1 LNAEP
6 LAHNYQGDIRMTKKY
21 DAIIIGAGIIGC
33 CIAFELSKKG
43 YKTLNVDKLDAAGHG
58 STSNSCAVIRLHYST
73 PDGVAMARE
82 GYFYWLNWQKYL
94 ETADETGLV
103 KYINTGCL
111 VTKTEKNKYLKN
123 VMTSL
128 EELGIEY
135 EELTPDGME
144 KKFPFLDTRKYGPPK
159 LPDHAE
165 FGQITGGRVDGAIFI
180 PESGYISD
188 PILSSHNVQV
198 ATEAKGGEFLF
209 SSQVVDIRQI
219 NHRVAGVTL
228 KDGIEFDAPIV
239 INVAGPHSF
248 IINRMAGVEA
258 DMNIKTRALRQE
270 VAHVPP
276 PEGLDYEGTAPLIS
290 DGDIGCYSRP
300 EVGNHV
306 LIGSEDPD
314 CDTLEWIA
322 DPDHYNKNFTRQ
334 WKTQVMREAQ
344 RITGLQ
350 IPNTMQ
356 GVVDL
361 YDCSDDWI
369 PIYDR
374 SDLAGFYMAVGT
386 SGNQYKNAPVAGAMM
401 AYLIEQVEAG
411 HDHDEDPV
419 RYPLKYVD
427 RQLNLG
433 SFSRLREINRDS
445 SFSVIG

>member
-1 LNAEP
+1 MGEKK
-6 LAHNYQGDIRMTKKY
+6 GDISMTRKS
-21 DAIIIGAGIIGC
+21 DAIIIGAGIIGG

-43 YKTLNVDKLDAAGHG
+43 YQTLNVDKLDAAGHG
-58 STSNSCAVIRLHYST
+58 STANSCAVIRLHYST

-82 GYFYWLNWQKYL
+82 GYFYWLDWPKYL
-94 ETADETGLV
+94 ETTDRQGLV
-103 KYINTGCL
+103 KYVNTGCL
-111 VTKTEKNKYLKN
+111 VTKTDKNNYLKN

-128 EELGIEY
+128 AELGVEY
-135 EELTPDGME
+135 QELTPEGMAQ
-144 KKFPFLDTRKYGPPK
+144 KFPFIDTRQYGPPK
-159 LPDHAE
+159 LPDHAQ
-165 FGQITGGRVDGAIFI
+165 FGQPTGDRVAGAIFV

-188 PILSSHNVQV
+188 PILSTHNVQV
-198 ATEAKGGEFLF
+198 AAEAKGAEFLF
-209 SSQVVDIRQI
+209 NAQVVDIRQA
-219 NHRVAGVTL
+219 NGRVAGITL
-228 KDGIEFDAPIV
+228 RDGKQIDAPIV

-248 IINRMAGVEA
+248 IINRLAGVEKG
-258 DMNIKTRALRQE
+258 MNIKTRPLRQE

-314 CDTLEWIA
+314 CDTLEWIE

-334 WKTQVMREAQ
+334 CKTQVMREAQ
-344 RITGLQ
+344 RIVGLR
-350 IPNTMQ
+350 IPNTLQ

-361 YDCSDDWI
+361 YDCADDWI

-386 SGNQYKNAPVAGAMM
+386 SGNQYKNAPVAGALM
-401 AYLIEQVEAG
+401 AYLIEKVEAG
-411 HDHDEDPV
+411 HDHDHDPLQ
-419 RYPLKYVD
+419 YPLKHIN
-427 RQLNLG
+427 RKLNLG
-433 SFSRLREINRDS
+433 SFSRLRAINRNS

>member
-1 LNAEP
+1 
-6 LAHNYQGDIRMTKKY
+6 MTKKY

-33 CIAFELSKKG
+33 CVAFELAKKG
-43 YKTLNVDKLDAAGHG
+43 YKTLNVDKLGAAGQG

-82 GYFYWLNWQKYL
+82 GYFYWLDWEKYL
-94 ETADETGLV
+94 ETIDETGMIQ
-103 KYINTGCL
+103 YINTGCL
-111 VTKTEKNKYLKN
+111 VTKTERNKYLKN
-123 VMTSL
+123 VMTSM
-128 EELGIEY
+128 EALGVEY
-135 EELTPDGME
+135 EELTPDGMQQ
-144 KKFPFLDTRKYGPPK
+144 KFPFLDTRQYGPPK
-159 LPDHAE
+159 LASHPQ
-165 FGQITGGRVDGAIFI
+165 FGQPTGGRVAGAIFI

-188 PILSSHNVQV
+188 PMLSTHNVQV
-198 ATEAKGGEFLF
+198 AAEAKGGEFLF
-209 SSQVVDIRQI
+209 NAQVVDIRKM
-219 NHRVAGVTL
+219 HGRVAGIVL
-228 KDGIEFDAPIV
+228 KDGTEIYAPIV

-248 IINRMAGVEA
+248 VINRLAGVENG
-258 DMNIKTRALRQE
+258 MNIKTRALRQE
-270 VAHVPP
+270 VAHAPAP
-276 PEGLDYEGTAPLIS
+276 QGLDYEATAPLIS

-314 CDTLEWIA
+314 CDTLEWIE
-322 DPDHYNKNFTRQ
+322 DPDQYNKNFTHQ

-344 RITGLQ
+344 RLVNLR

-361 YDCSDDWI
+361 YDCTDDWI

-386 SGNQYKNAPVAGAMM
+386 SGNQYKNAPVAGAIM

-411 HDHDEDPV
+411 HDHDRDPV
-419 RYPLKYVD
+419 RYPLKYIQ

-433 SFSRLREINRDS
+433 SFSRLREINQDS